1 MSNRPLVSVVMPTY
15 NHARF
20 VGASIE
26 SVLQQ
31 QGVDLELLIRDDG
44 SSDNTRDVVDSY
56 KDPRIQFEPNTVNQG
71 ACATANHLIAKAQGE
86 FIALLN
92 SDDVW
97 ATPTKLAEQVS
108 LLRAHPDVGASF
120 GRASFIDDRG
130 LDIPKESVPFG
141 KAFDQEQRS
150 QAQWLRYFFENGN
163 CLCHPTMVIRRSC
176 YDDVGNYNNRL
187 RQLPD
192 LDMWTRLIKRHQIHV
207 SDSIWVRFRVL
218 PGENAS
224 TPSVANNI
232 RTFNEHML
240 IAEQALTDAPG
251 ALLKEAFVDWLPPLP
266 ELTPAI
272 ESILRVLPLMMVSS
286 GPLRHSYR
294 LVGLQKL
301 FKLLSSPEH
310 QGPLSDIFGIDD
322 RRFHQLMTE
331 EECLSMDWDWVPSIE
346 ERLEAHVAPVRH
358 QANLRQ
364 IQIHQQQ
371 DRINW
376 LEQEVQRPLLSL
388 IARRIKQ
395 KRKGLPLI

>member
-20 VGASIE
+20 VQASIE

-31 QGVDLELLIRDDG
+31 QGVDLELLICDDG
-44 SSDNTRDVVDSY
+44 STDNTRDVVARCQ
-56 KDPRIQFEPNTVNQG
+56 DPRIQFEPNTVNRG
-71 ACATANHLIAKAQGE
+71 ACTTANRLIARAQGE

-108 LLRAHPDVGASF
+108 VLRAHPDVGASF
-120 GRASFIDDRG
+120 GRATFIDDHG
-130 LDIPKESVPFG
+130 LTIPKESVPFG

-163 CLCHPTMVIRRSC
+163 CLCHPTMLIRRSC
-176 YDDVGNYNNRL
+176 YDDVGVYDNRL

-224 TPSVANNI
+224 TPSVANSI

-240 IAEQALTDAPG
+240 IAEHALTDVSG
-251 ALLKEAFVDWLPPLP
+251 TLLKEAFADWLPPLP
-266 ELTPAI
+266 ELTPVI
-272 ESILRVLPLMMVSS
+272 EDILRVLPLMMVSS
-286 GPLRHSYR
+286 GPLRHPYR
-294 LVGLQKL
+294 LIGLQKL
-301 FKLLSSPEH
+301 GALLSRPEH
-310 QGPLSDIFGIDD
+310 QGALSDIFGIDD
-322 RRFHQLMTE
+322 RRFHQLMSE
-331 EECLSMDWDWVPSIE
+331 EDCLCIDWDWAPSIKDT
-346 ERLEAHVAPVRH
+346 LETHVAPLRH
-358 QANLRQ
+358 QSNLQ
-364 IQIHQQQ
+364 QNQIHQQQ

-388 IARRIKQ
+388 IARRLKQ